1 MMTVEQQVEL
11 DDLRAEVM
19 KAARDAMQRGA
30 LDSSGLSIVF
40 GVGICV
46 GGLIWCENEPSREPM
61 IDQLRKYKTELEAL
75 RGTNV

>member
-1 MMTVEQQVEL
+1 MLTVEQRVEL
-11 DDLRAEVM
+11 DGLRAEVM

-46 GGLIWCENEPSREPM
+46 GGLIWCDAEPSRERM
-61 IDQLRKYKTELEAL
+61 IDQLRKYKTELESL

>member
-46 GGLIWCENEPSREPM
+46 GGLIWCDAEPSRSKLISQM
-61 IDQLRKYKTELEAL
+61 RGYKAELEAL